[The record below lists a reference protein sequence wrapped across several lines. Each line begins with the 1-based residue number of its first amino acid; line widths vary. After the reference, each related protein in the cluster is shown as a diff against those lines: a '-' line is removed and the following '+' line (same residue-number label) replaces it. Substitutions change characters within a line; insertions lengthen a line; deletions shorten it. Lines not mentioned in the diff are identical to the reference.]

1 MIGYKFAENVF
12 VTRTGTVRVN
22 FDKANEVNAESA
34 GAAEP
39 LLTFDD
45 VGLNREISP
54 LRISNFQTLIPLPF
68 VHSIEPASSDIT
80 VYNNDQGI
88 RGEHGTSV
96 LVRCCLVSAV
106 LSSA

>member
-45 VGLNREISP
+45 VGLNREY
-54 LRISNFQTLIPLPF
+54 LELF
-68 VHSIEPASSDIT
+68 
-80 VYNNDQGI
+80 
-88 RGEHGTSV
+88 
-96 LVRCCLVSAV
+96 
-106 LSSA
+106 